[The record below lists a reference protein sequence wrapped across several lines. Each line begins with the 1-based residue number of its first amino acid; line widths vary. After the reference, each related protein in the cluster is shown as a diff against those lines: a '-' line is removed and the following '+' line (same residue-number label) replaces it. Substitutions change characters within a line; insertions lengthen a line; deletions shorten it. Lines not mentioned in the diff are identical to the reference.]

1 MTDNQGDNQILATPD
16 QIHLMD
22 LERQSEQLHRTIEDM
37 KEKLTGLY
45 DFAPVGY
52 VTINKYGVILDSN
65 HTFATLTGR
74 SGDSFINEALIN
86 LISPED
92 QNVYRLFEKDLFETG
107 KETFCELRLSDS
119 LSSWVSLKGKL
130 SRDKSRIMVS
140 DINKYKKT
148 EESLRESRD
157 NLSRIL
163 DNSPVVI
170 YSKDLDGKYT
180 IINKKFEELSGL
192 TKDKVIRRTD
202 FELFPDVVATQSM
215 ENDQQV
221 IQNLAPLEIE
231 EIAPVNGKLKTFL
244 TAKYPLINSTGQ
256 LYGISGFSI
265 DIEKRKQAE
274 DALKQSE
281 EKYRSLMEQSLD
293 MLFLQ
298 DLEGNFLDVNKA
310 AVEQTG
316 YSENELLCLNIF
328 DLIHERYD
336 REEILDIWESWKPG
350 QHVTLEVEYLKKN
363 GDVYPGEVT
372 TGKISIGNIEYILAL
387 VRDITHRKN
396 AERALENAR
405 NQWEVTFDA
414 ITDWVAI
421 IDKDCNIIRSNKA
434 SETYFKLSPQD
445 IVGKKCHEIIHC
457 TDNPPFECPRKRSIQ
472 LKQRE
477 DFECRTENG
486 RWWHFFVGPIK
497 SINKED
503 GLAVHV
509 VRDITDSKI
518 REQKIISAM
527 KAEAFRIWAGG
538 LAHDYNNLL
547 TIIWGNI
554 SLLKNEISGTVAH
567 EFFKETENACEYA
580 RSLTQNFITLSM
592 SKGAAL
598 NKFECDI
605 KKVLTTAVELSAK
618 TKDVSVSFDY
628 PADLPMLELDLEQM
642 LIVFQNIVVN
652 AIEAMPTGGSL
663 DVRIKIVSAE
673 HGKDIFLEISFE
685 DTGTG
690 IAESDLPKVFDPYF
704 TTKPMS
710 SQKGVGLGLASSQA
724 IVARHGGNI
733 HINSVVGKGS
743 TVIVSLPV

>member
-1 MTDNQGDNQILATPD
+1 
-16 QIHLMD
+16 
-22 LERQSEQLHRTIEDM
+22 
-37 KEKLTGLY
+37 
-45 DFAPVGY
+45 
-52 VTINKYGVILDSN
+52 
-65 HTFATLTGR
+65 
-74 SGDSFINEALIN
+74 
-86 LISPED
+86 
-92 QNVYRLFEKDLFETG
+92 
-107 KETFCELRLSDS
+107 
-119 LSSWVSLKGKL
+119 
-130 SRDKSRIMVS
+130 MVS

-148 EESLRESRD
+148 EKSLRESRD

-163 DNSPVVI
+163 DNSPAVI
-170 YSKDLDGKYT
+170 FSKDLDGKYT
-180 IINKKFEELSGL
+180 IINKKFEEISGL
-192 TKDKVIRRTD
+192 TKDKVIHRTD
-202 FELFPDVVATQSM
+202 FELFPEEFATQSVK
-215 ENDQQV
+215 NDQQV

-244 TAKYPLINSTGQ
+244 SAKYPLINLTGQ

-265 DIEKRKQAE
+265 DIEKRKQTE

-281 EKYRSLMEQSLD
+281 EKYRSLVEQSLD
-293 MLFLQ
+293 MLFLH

-316 YSENELLCLNIF
+316 FSEKELLRLKVF
-328 DLIHERYD
+328 DLLHENYD
-336 REEILDIWESWKPG
+336 RDEILDIWKSWEPG
-350 QHVTLEVEYLKKN
+350 QHITLEAEHLKKN
-363 GDVYPGEVT
+363 GEVYPVEVT

-387 VRDITHRKN
+387 VRDITQRKN
-396 AERALENAR
+396 TERALENAK

-414 ITDWVAI
+414 ITDWVVI
-421 IDKDCNIIRSNKA
+421 IDKDFNIIRSNKA

-445 IVGKKCHEIIHC
+445 IVGKKCYEIVHG
-457 TDNPPFECPRKRSIQ
+457 TDSPPFECPRKRAIQ

-477 DFECRTENG
+477 DFECQTENG
-486 RWWHFFVGPIK
+486 RWWHFFVDPIK

-503 GLAVHV
+503 GLTVHV

-518 REQKIISAM
+518 RDKKIISAM

-554 SLLKNEISGTVAH
+554 SLLKNEISGTVAR
-567 EFFKETENACEYA
+567 EFFKETENACELA

-605 KKVLTTAVELSAK
+605 KKVLNTAVELSAK

-628 PADLPMLELDLEQM
+628 PADLPMLELDMEQM

-652 AIEAMPTGGSL
+652 AIEAMPAGGSL
-663 DVRIKIVSAE
+663 NIRIEIVSAD
-673 HGKDIFLEISFE
+673 HDKDVNFIEISLE

-690 IAESDLPKVFDPYF
+690 IPESDLPKVFDPYF

-710 SQKGVGLGLASSQA
+710 SQKGVGLGLASAQA
-724 IVARHGGNI
+724 VVARHGGSI
-733 HINSVVGKGS
+733 HINSVVGKGT
-743 TVIVSLPV
+743 TVIVSLPA